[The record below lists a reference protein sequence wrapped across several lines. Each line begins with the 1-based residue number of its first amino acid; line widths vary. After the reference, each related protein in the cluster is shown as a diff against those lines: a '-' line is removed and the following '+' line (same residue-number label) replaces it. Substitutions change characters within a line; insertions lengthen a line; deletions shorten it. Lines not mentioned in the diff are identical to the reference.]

1 MTLTASTPGRICL
14 FGEHQDYL
22 GLPVMAAAISRR
34 IQITARREYARQT
47 TERNFALNLPDIDSR
62 VAIPF
67 AGQPLPYLSKR
78 DYFRSAI
85 NVLLREG
92 FTFSNGITGEVRGN
106 IPINSGTSSSSALI
120 VTWLNVLTHL
130 ADEPRTLPAEK
141 LAELA
146 EIAEVR
152 EFGEPGGM
160 MDHYATA
167 VGGVIYL
174 ESQPKIYLETLAPP
188 LGAFVLGDSQEPK
201 DTIGILSRVKFG
213 MLDILKRIRT
223 ANPAFSL
230 HTAQPTEVS
239 EYKDLLTKD
248 EYVLLRGTFTN
259 RDLLRE
265 ARTLVQAPVFNHE
278 SFGKLL
284 TAHHQALRDAQRIS
298 TPKID
303 RMLDAAISAGALGGK
318 INGSGGGGCMF
329 AYAPGE
335 ASPGVDSPEHT
346 ELVAEAIERAG
357 GRAYIVTVDTGTR
370 CW

>member
-1 MTLTASTPGRICL
+1 MTVTASTPGRICL

-22 GLPVMAAAISRR
+22 GLPVIAAAISRR
-34 IQITARREYARQT
+34 IQVSAQRRF
-47 TERNFALNLPDIDSR
+47 TEKTSQPGFFLDLPDINSR
-62 VAIPF
+62 IDIPF
-67 AGQPLPYLSKR
+67 AGQELPYLSER

-92 FTFSNGITGEVRGN
+92 FTFSTGIAGDVRGT

-120 VTWLNVLTHL
+120 VTWLNVLTQL

-160 MDHYATA
+160 MDHYTTA

-174 ESQPKIYLETLAPP
+174 ESQPKIYLETLTPP

-213 MLDILKRIRT
+213 MLDILKRIRM
-223 ANPAFSL
+223 ANPTFSL
-230 HTAQPTEVS
+230 HTAQPTEIPEPERRSV
-239 EYKDLLTKD
+239 KDLMTKD
-248 EYVLLRGTFTN
+248 EYVLLKGTFAN
-259 RDLLRE
+259 RDLLR
-265 ARTLVQAPVFNHE
+265 QAHALMQASDFDHE
-278 SFGKLL
+278 TFGKLL
-284 TAHHQALRDAQRIS
+284 TTHHETLRDAQRIS

-303 RMLDAAISAGALGGK
+303 RMLDAALKAGALGGK

-329 AYAPGE
+329 AYAPG
-335 ASPGVDSPEHT
+335 VDSPDNAQV
-346 ELVAEAIERAG
+346 VAEAIERTG
-357 GRAYIVTVDTGTR
+357 GRAYIVMVDEGTR